1 MIPPPT
7 FLDPAHPDFPA
18 RVAEVPNVS
27 GVYLLTPETGIPYLG
42 WSGYLSKRLKRLLL
56 GTDRNSNLFANLR
69 SRLAKLEYWL
79 TGSRLETSLLLY
91 SLARENDPERYR
103 LRLKLKNPLFL
114 TLLLSA
120 PFPRL
125 TVRNRLSSRQALTY
139 GPFPNRESVERFQQ
153 G

>member
-69 SRLAKLEYWL
+69 SRLPKLDYCL
-79 TGSRLETSLLLY
+79 TGSRRQTSPLLC
-91 SLARENDPERYR
+91 SMAGGTDPEG
-103 LRLKLKNPLFL
+103 F
-114 TLLLSA
+114 A
-120 PFPRL
+120 FD
-125 TVRNRLSSRQALTY
+125 
-139 GPFPNRESVERFQQ
+139 
-153 G
+153 